1 MHDSDGIGPQQSK
14 AERLEQRPDQSNFCF
29 ASRSRLL
36 RVELVPV
43 LLEAVDGR
51 LDADLLRVAAEH
63 VLSEWPVPVAC
74 FRNTPMSRF
83 FSHLLP
89 KPHTNFYVCHI
100 DGMARI
106 FSYLLCRN
114 QESNSRQLFFKYG
127 PFPASFWIYF
137 SFFLVY
143 C

>member
-83 FSHLLP
+83 FHLLP
-89 KPHTNFYVCHI
+89 KLHTYFYVRHI
-100 DGMARI
+100 DGTARI
-106 FSYLLCRN
+106 FLALMP
-114 QESNSRQLFFKYG
+114 Q
-127 PFPASFWIYF
+127 P
-137 SFFLVY
+137 
-143 C
+143 